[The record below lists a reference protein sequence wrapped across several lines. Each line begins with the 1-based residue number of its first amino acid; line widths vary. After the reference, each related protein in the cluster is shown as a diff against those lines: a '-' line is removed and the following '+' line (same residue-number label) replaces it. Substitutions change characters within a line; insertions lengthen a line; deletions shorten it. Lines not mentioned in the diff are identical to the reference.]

1 MEDYRCGHSSGF
13 APDSLFKSHT
23 RLTPFWGTNL
33 GKIIL
38 IEKINKNIL
47 FFNKFLYLCRNK
59 TYFSLMII
67 EWWNSLDLANKI
79 LWAVTLSASLVFV
92 IQTVM
97 TFLGAAG
104 DSDFDINTDA
114 DASAP
119 GDLADG
125 SVDVGGGPDAAETS
139 HLGSGMNLLTF
150 RNFIN
155 FLIGFG
161 WTAILLEKSIPA
173 TGLRMLI
180 AIVVGLILVVLVML
194 LFKWLTDMQQ
204 SGNINVYKS
213 AVGCEGTVYLTI
225 PGERAGEGKIQITIS
240 NAVREYAAVT
250 DGPTL
255 KTGVRIRVVEVVSA
269 NTMLVE
275 EINSVII

>member
-1 MEDYRCGHSSGF
+1 
-13 APDSLFKSHT
+13 
-23 RLTPFWGTNL
+23 
-33 GKIIL
+33 
-38 IEKINKNIL
+38 
-47 FFNKFLYLCRNK
+47 
-59 TYFSLMII
+59 MID
-67 EWWNSLDLANKI
+67 WWNSLEPAMKV

-104 DSDFDINTDA
+104 DTDFDINTDMDTA
-114 DASAP
+114 GPSDI
-119 GDLADG
+119 GDG
-125 SVDVGGGPDAAETS
+125 SVDVGADVETGES
-139 HLGSGMNLLTF
+139 GHLGTGMNLLTF

-161 WTAILLEKSIPA
+161 WTAILLKDSIPA

-180 AIVVGLILVVLVML
+180 AILVGIVLVAIVML

-204 SGNINVYKS
+204 SGNINVFKS
-213 AVGCEGTVYLTI
+213 AVDCEGTVYLTI
-225 PGERAGEGKIQITIS
+225 PGERAGEGKVQITIN

-255 KTGVRIRVVEVVSA
+255 KTGQRIRVVEAVSS
-269 NTMLVE
+269 NTLLVE

>member
-1 MEDYRCGHSSGF
+1 
-13 APDSLFKSHT
+13 
-23 RLTPFWGTNL
+23 
-33 GKIIL
+33 
-38 IEKINKNIL
+38 
-47 FFNKFLYLCRNK
+47 
-59 TYFSLMII
+59 MID
-67 EWWNSLDLANKI
+67 WWNSLEPAMKV

-104 DSDFDINTDA
+104 DTDFDINTDMDTA
-114 DASAP
+114 GPSDI
-119 GDLADG
+119 GDG
-125 SVDVGGGPDAAETS
+125 SVDVGADVETGES
-139 HLGSGMNLLTF
+139 GHLGTGMNLLTF

-161 WTAILLEKSIPA
+161 WTAILLKDSIPA

-180 AIVVGLILVVLVML
+180 AILVGIVLVAVVML

-204 SGNINVYKS
+204 SGNINVFKS
-213 AVGCEGTVYLTI
+213 AVDCEGTVYLTI
-225 PGERAGEGKIQITIS
+225 PGERAGEGKVQITIN

-255 KTGVRIRVVEVVSA
+255 KTGQRIRVVEVVSA
-269 NTMLVE
+269 NTLLVE

>member
-1 MEDYRCGHSSGF
+1 
-13 APDSLFKSHT
+13 
-23 RLTPFWGTNL
+23 
-33 GKIIL
+33 
-38 IEKINKNIL
+38 
-47 FFNKFLYLCRNK
+47 
-59 TYFSLMII
+59 MID
-67 EWWNSLDLANKI
+67 WWNSLEPAMKV

-104 DSDFDINTDA
+104 DTDFDINTDMDTA
-114 DASAP
+114 GPSDI
-119 GDLADG
+119 GDG
-125 SVDVGGGPDAAETS
+125 SVDVGADVETGES
-139 HLGSGMNLLTF
+139 GHLGTGMNLLTF

-161 WTAILLEKSIPA
+161 WTAILLKDSIPA

-180 AIVVGLILVVLVML
+180 AILVGIVLVAIVML

-204 SGNINVYKS
+204 SGNINVFKS
-213 AVGCEGTVYLTI
+213 AVDCEGSVYLTI
-225 PGERAGEGKIQITIS
+225 PGERAGEGKVQITIN

-255 KTGVRIRVVEVVSA
+255 KTGQRIRVVEAVSS
-269 NTMLVE
+269 NTLLVE

>member
-1 MEDYRCGHSSGF
+1 
-13 APDSLFKSHT
+13 
-23 RLTPFWGTNL
+23 
-33 GKIIL
+33 
-38 IEKINKNIL
+38 
-47 FFNKFLYLCRNK
+47 
-59 TYFSLMII
+59 MID
-67 EWWNSLDLANKI
+67 WWNSLEPAMKV
-79 LWAVTLSASLVFV
+79 LWAVTLSASLVFI

-104 DSDFDINTDA
+104 DTDFDINTDMDTA
-114 DASAP
+114 GPSDI
-119 GDLADG
+119 ADG
-125 SVDVGGGPDAAETS
+125 SVDVGADVDTGETG
-139 HLGSGMNLLTF
+139 HLGTGMNLLTF

-161 WTAILLEKSIPA
+161 WTAILLKDSIPA

-180 AIVVGLILVVLVML
+180 AILVGVVLVAIVML

-204 SGNINVYKS
+204 SGNINVFKS
-213 AVGCEGTVYLTI
+213 AVDCEGTVYLTI
-225 PGERAGEGKIQITIS
+225 PGERAGEGKVQITIN

-255 KTGVRIRVVEVVSA
+255 KTGQRIRVVEAVSA
-269 NTMLVE
+269 NTLLVE

>member
-1 MEDYRCGHSSGF
+1 
-13 APDSLFKSHT
+13 
-23 RLTPFWGTNL
+23 
-33 GKIIL
+33 
-38 IEKINKNIL
+38 
-47 FFNKFLYLCRNK
+47 
-59 TYFSLMII
+59 MID
-67 EWWNSLDLANKI
+67 WWNSLEPAMKV
-79 LWAVTLSASLVFV
+79 LWAVTLSASLVFI

-104 DSDFDINTDA
+104 DSDFDINTDF
-114 DASAP
+114 DTSGP
-119 GDLADG
+119 SDIADG
-125 SVDVGGGPDAAETS
+125 SADVDGGPDASES
-139 HLGSGMNLLTF
+139 GHLGTGMNLLTF

-161 WTAILLEKSIPA
+161 WTAILLKDSIPA

-180 AIVVGLILVVLVML
+180 AILVGVVLVAVVML

-204 SGNINVYKS
+204 SGNINVFKS
-213 AVGCEGTVYLTI
+213 AVDCEGSVYLTI
-225 PGERAGEGKIQITIS
+225 PGERAGEGKVQITIN

-255 KTGVRIRVVEVVSA
+255 KTGQRIRVVEAVSS
-269 NTMLVE
+269 NTLLVE

>member
-1 MEDYRCGHSSGF
+1 
-13 APDSLFKSHT
+13 
-23 RLTPFWGTNL
+23 
-33 GKIIL
+33 
-38 IEKINKNIL
+38 
-47 FFNKFLYLCRNK
+47 
-59 TYFSLMII
+59 MID
-67 EWWNSLDLANKI
+67 WWNSLEPAMKV

-104 DSDFDINTDA
+104 DTDFDINTDMDTA
-114 DASAP
+114 GPSDM
-119 GDLADG
+119 GDG
-125 SVDVGGGPDAAETS
+125 SVDVGADVETGES
-139 HLGSGMNLLTF
+139 GHLGTGMNLLTF

-161 WTAILLEKSIPA
+161 WTAILLKDSIPA

-180 AIVVGLILVVLVML
+180 AILVGIVLVAIVML

-204 SGNINVYKS
+204 SGNINVFKS
-213 AVGCEGTVYLTI
+213 AVDCEGTVYLTI
-225 PGERAGEGKIQITIS
+225 PGERAGEGKVQITINNS
-240 NAVREYAAVT
+240 VREYAAVT

-255 KTGVRIRVVEVVSA
+255 KTGQRIRVVEAVSS
-269 NTMLVE
+269 NTLLVE

>member
-1 MEDYRCGHSSGF
+1 
-13 APDSLFKSHT
+13 
-23 RLTPFWGTNL
+23 
-33 GKIIL
+33 
-38 IEKINKNIL
+38 
-47 FFNKFLYLCRNK
+47 
-59 TYFSLMII
+59 MID
-67 EWWNSLDLANKI
+67 WWNSLEPAMKV

-104 DSDFDINTDA
+104 DTDFDINTDMDTA
-114 DASAP
+114 GPSDI
-119 GDLADG
+119 GDG
-125 SVDVGGGPDAAETS
+125 SVDVGADVETGES
-139 HLGSGMNLLTF
+139 GHLGTGMNLLTF

-161 WTAILLEKSIPA
+161 WTAILLKDSIPA

-180 AIVVGLILVVLVML
+180 AILVGIVLVAIVML

-204 SGNINVYKS
+204 SGNINVFRS
-213 AVGCEGTVYLTI
+213 AVDCEGTVYLTI
-225 PGERAGEGKIQITIS
+225 PGERAGEGKVQITIN

-255 KTGVRIRVVEVVSA
+255 KTGQRIRVVEVVSA
-269 NTMLVE
+269 NTLLVE

>member
-1 MEDYRCGHSSGF
+1 M
-13 APDSLFKSHT
+13 
-23 RLTPFWGTNL
+23 
-33 GKIIL
+33 
-38 IEKINKNIL
+38 
-47 FFNKFLYLCRNK
+47 
-59 TYFSLMII
+59 I
-67 EWWNSLDLANKI
+67 EWWNSLEPAMKA

-114 DASAP
+114 DASA

-161 WTAILLEKSIPA
+161 WTAILLQKTVPA

-180 AIVVGLILVVLVML
+180 AIAVGVVLVILVML
-194 LFKWLTDMQQ
+194 LFKWLTDMQET
-204 SGNINVYKS
+204 GNINVYKS
-213 AVGCEGTVYLTI
+213 AVDCQGTVYLTI
-225 PGERAGEGKIQITIS
+225 PGERAGEGKVQITIN

-255 KTGVRIRVVEVVSA
+255 KTGTRIRVVEVVSA
-269 NTMLVE
+269 NTLLVE

>member
-1 MEDYRCGHSSGF
+1 
-13 APDSLFKSHT
+13 
-23 RLTPFWGTNL
+23 
-33 GKIIL
+33 
-38 IEKINKNIL
+38 
-47 FFNKFLYLCRNK
+47 
-59 TYFSLMII
+59 MID
-67 EWWNSLDLANKI
+67 WWNSLEPAMKV

-104 DSDFDINTDA
+104 DTDFDINTDMDTA
-114 DASAP
+114 GPSDI
-119 GDLADG
+119 GDG
-125 SVDVGGGPDAAETS
+125 SVDVGADVETGES
-139 HLGSGMNLLTF
+139 GHLGTGMNLLTF

-161 WTAILLEKSIPA
+161 WTAILLKDSIPA

-180 AIVVGLILVVLVML
+180 AILVGIVLVAVVML

-204 SGNINVYKS
+204 SGNINVFKS
-213 AVGCEGTVYLTI
+213 AVDCEGTVYLTI
-225 PGERAGEGKIQITIS
+225 PGERAGEGKIQITINNS
-240 NAVREYAAVT
+240 VREYAAVT

-255 KTGVRIRVVEVVSA
+255 KTGQRIRVVEAVSS
-269 NTMLVE
+269 NTLLVE

>member
-1 MEDYRCGHSSGF
+1 
-13 APDSLFKSHT
+13 
-23 RLTPFWGTNL
+23 
-33 GKIIL
+33 
-38 IEKINKNIL
+38 
-47 FFNKFLYLCRNK
+47 
-59 TYFSLMII
+59 MID
-67 EWWNSLDLANKI
+67 WWNSLEPAMKV
-79 LWAVTLSASLVFV
+79 LWAVTLSASLVFI

-104 DSDFDINTDA
+104 DTDFDINTDMDTA
-114 DASAP
+114 GPSDI
-119 GDLADG
+119 ADG
-125 SVDVGGGPDAAETS
+125 SVDVGADVDTGETG
-139 HLGSGMNLLTF
+139 HLGTGMNLLTF

-161 WTAILLEKSIPA
+161 WTAILLKESIPS

-180 AIVVGLILVVLVML
+180 AILVGVVLVAIVML

-204 SGNINVYKS
+204 SGNINVFKS
-213 AVGCEGTVYLTI
+213 AVDCEGTVYLTI
-225 PGERAGEGKIQITIS
+225 PGERAGEGKVQITIN

-255 KTGVRIRVVEVVSA
+255 KTGQRIRVVEVVSA
-269 NTMLVE
+269 NTLLVE

>member
-1 MEDYRCGHSSGF
+1 M
-13 APDSLFKSHT
+13 
-23 RLTPFWGTNL
+23 
-33 GKIIL
+33 
-38 IEKINKNIL
+38 
-47 FFNKFLYLCRNK
+47 
-59 TYFSLMII
+59 I
-67 EWWNSLDLANKI
+67 EWWNSLEPAMKV

-114 DASAP
+114 DASAA

-125 SVDVGGGPDAAETS
+125 SVDVGGGPDVSGTEAAHPST
-139 HLGSGMNLLTF
+139 GMNLLTF

-161 WTAILLEKSIPA
+161 WTAILLKDSIPS

-180 AIVVGLILVVLVML
+180 AILVGAALVVLVML
-194 LFKWLTDMQQ
+194 LFKWLTDMQET
-204 SGNINVYKS
+204 GNINVYKS
-213 AVGCEGTVYLTI
+213 AVDCQGTVYLTI
-225 PGERAGEGKIQITIS
+225 PGERAGEGKVQITIQ

-255 KTGVRIRVVEVVSA
+255 KTGARIRVVDVVSA
-269 NTMLVE
+269 NTLLVE

>member
-1 MEDYRCGHSSGF
+1 
-13 APDSLFKSHT
+13 
-23 RLTPFWGTNL
+23 
-33 GKIIL
+33 
-38 IEKINKNIL
+38 
-47 FFNKFLYLCRNK
+47 
-59 TYFSLMII
+59 MII

-104 DSDFDINTDA
+104 DTDFDINTDMDTA
-114 DASAP
+114 GPSDI
-119 GDLADG
+119 GDG
-125 SVDVGGGPDAAETS
+125 SVDVGADVETGES
-139 HLGSGMNLLTF
+139 GHLGTGMNLLTF

-161 WTAILLEKSIPA
+161 WTAILLKDSIPA

-180 AIVVGLILVVLVML
+180 AILVGIVLVAIVML

-204 SGNINVYKS
+204 SGNINVFKS
-213 AVGCEGTVYLTI
+213 AVDCEGTVYLTI
-225 PGERAGEGKIQITIS
+225 PGERAGEGKVQITINNS
-240 NAVREYAAVT
+240 VREYAAVT

-255 KTGVRIRVVEVVSA
+255 KTGQRIRVVEAVSS
-269 NTMLVE
+269 NTLLVE